1 MRKTAKSNRAPLAP
15 LHNNSLRGDSPRKT
29 AKGGGRQS
37 VRSFGHKATHKLHNA
52 EVPKADKAN
61 ANLPDRAHDA
71 GSKAARTQSPAK
83 ARKSVPLVTTSAV
96 PARSKTLA
104 KIKQGL
110 KKPAEAPSAKQTAA
124 SVPSAVSQLDDLLI
138 RHRAAQ
144 QSAAPQS
151 AKPSAVVP
159 SNVDQAGAATCTTA
173 PLQTDSSTPSSV
185 LRHWHVPA
193 APPSINA
200 LLGPSE
206 TSAASISTGRDVQN
220 CLTQA
225 TAASEVRGVGTPQD
239 FSDVF
244 DLDEVSLDAHC
255 SAACTLTC
263 IYHRDLTY
271 AYYAIALHASH
282 QTLGKSGYLCSAQ
295 YHSKAP
301 GSGVCHAF
309 ACMADFA
316 VRQYSQLS
324 SGLNSIS

>member
-15 LHNNSLRGDSPRKT
+15 LHNNSLRGDSPRRT

-37 VRSFGHKATHKLHNA
+37 VSSFGHKAAHKLHNT
-52 EVPKADKAN
+52 EVAKADKAN
-61 ANLPDRAHDA
+61 ANLADTAHD
-71 GSKAARTQSPAK
+71 KAARTQSPAK
-83 ARKSVPLVTTSAV
+83 ARKSIPLVTTSAV

-124 SVPSAVSQLDDLLI
+124 SVPSAVSQHDDLLI

-151 AKPSAVVP
+151 AKPNAVAP

-173 PLQTDSSTPSSV
+173 PLQADASTPSSV

-193 APPSINA
+193 APSSINA

-206 TSAASISTGRDVQN
+206 ATGAAISTGTNVQN

-225 TAASEVRGVGTPQD
+225 SPALEVKGVGTPQD

-244 DLDEVSLDAHC
+244 DLDEVS
-255 SAACTLTC
+255 
-263 IYHRDLTY
+263 
-271 AYYAIALHASH
+271 
-282 QTLGKSGYLCSAQ
+282 
-295 YHSKAP
+295 
-301 GSGVCHAF
+301 
-309 ACMADFA
+309 
-316 VRQYSQLS
+316 
-324 SGLNSIS
+324 